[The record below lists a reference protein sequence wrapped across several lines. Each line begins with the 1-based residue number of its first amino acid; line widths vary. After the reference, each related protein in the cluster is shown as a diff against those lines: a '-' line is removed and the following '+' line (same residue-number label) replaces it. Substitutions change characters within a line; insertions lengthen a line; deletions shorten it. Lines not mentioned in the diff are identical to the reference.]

1 MDERKNN
8 NGSCFSEDEMVDLF
22 MYGYFDDDDESED
35 SSNELSSYDDDD
47 LF

>member
-1 MDERKNN
+1 
-8 NGSCFSEDEMVDLF
+8 MVDLF

-35 SSNELSSYDDDD
+35 SSNELSSYDDD